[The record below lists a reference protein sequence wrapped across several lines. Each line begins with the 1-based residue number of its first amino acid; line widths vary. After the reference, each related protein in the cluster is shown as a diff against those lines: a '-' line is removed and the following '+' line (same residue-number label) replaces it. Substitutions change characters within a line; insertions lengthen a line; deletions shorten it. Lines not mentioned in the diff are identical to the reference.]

1 MTGFEALSAA
11 DVANL
16 ASPCCRAAME
26 RVGDALVCQTC
37 VRAWP
42 VQDNLPRLFEPGA
55 VRGNDRLMR
64 LIYDNFAPLH
74 DPAVS
79 VLLPLMGSGTE
90 RVMRHRYFERLAL
103 SSLRAPPDGGPVRIL
118 EVGMGT
124 GANVPRIY
132 DALPSGLDV
141 ELWGVDLAQMMLR
154 GCVRRVKKAHRKQPR
169 LVLADA
175 HALPFRDGF
184 FDRVFHIG
192 ATNNYRDPDLALA
205 EMARVAKP
213 GTPIVVVDERL
224 APDERHTLY
233 HRAMYRLVTF
243 YDFAQRDPK
252 TMVPRDAVDVRD
264 EQIARFF
271 YCLTFAMPRTES
283 PKGETSRAT
292 SGP

>member
-1 MTGFEALSAA
+1 MNEFEPLSEA
-11 DVANL
+11 DFASLV
-16 ASPCCRAAME
+16 SPCCRAPLE
-26 RVGDALVCQTC
+26 RTGDDLVCSTC

-42 VQDNLPRLFEPGA
+42 MRGALPCLFDSTT
-55 VRGNDRLMR
+55 VRGNDRLMK
-64 LIYDNFAPLH
+64 LIYDNLAPLH

-79 VLLPLMGSGTE
+79 ILLPLMGSGTE
-90 RVMRHRYFERLAL
+90 ERMRHRYVERLDL
-103 SSLRAPPDGGPVRIL
+103 RSLRPTDGGPVRIL

-124 GANVPRIY
+124 GANVPRVY
-132 DALPSGLDV
+132 DDVPAGVEV
-141 ELWGVDLAQMMLR
+141 ELWGVDLAEMMLR
-154 GCVRRVKKAHRKQPR
+154 GCLRRVRRAHRAMPR

-184 FDRVFHIG
+184 FDRVFHVG
-192 ATNNYRDPDLALA
+192 ATNNFRDPDLAFR

-233 HRAMYRLVTF
+233 HRAMYRLATF

-252 TMVPRDAVDVRD
+252 TMVPPDATDVRD

-271 YCLTFAMPRTES
+271 YCLTFSMPEAS
-283 PKGETSRAT
+283 AFE
-292 SGP
+292 

>member
-1 MTGFEALSAA
+1 MTVYETLSSA

-16 ASPCCRAAME
+16 ASPCCRASLE
-26 RVGDALVCQTC
+26 QVGGALVCATC
-37 VRAWP
+37 ARSWP
-42 VQDNLPRLFEPGA
+42 VQDNLPRLFEPEA

-64 LIYDNFAPLH
+64 LIYDNLAPLH

-90 RVMRHRYFERLAL
+90 GVMRRRYFERLEL
-103 SSLRAPPDGGPVRIL
+103 SSLRSSAGEPVRIL

-141 ELWGVDLAQMMLR
+141 ELWGVDLAEMMLR
-154 GCVRRVKKAHRKQPR
+154 GCVRRVKKAHRKMPR
-169 LVLADA
+169 LVVADA

-192 ATNNYRDPDLALA
+192 ATNNYRDPDRALA
-205 EMARVAKP
+205 EMGRVAKP

-224 APDERHTLY
+224 APGERHSLY
-233 HRAMYRLVTF
+233 HRVAYRLATF
-243 YDFAQRDPK
+243 YDFEQRDPK

-271 YCLTFAMPRTES
+271 YCLTFSMPEPPR
-283 PKGETSRAT
+283 PKGEASRAT